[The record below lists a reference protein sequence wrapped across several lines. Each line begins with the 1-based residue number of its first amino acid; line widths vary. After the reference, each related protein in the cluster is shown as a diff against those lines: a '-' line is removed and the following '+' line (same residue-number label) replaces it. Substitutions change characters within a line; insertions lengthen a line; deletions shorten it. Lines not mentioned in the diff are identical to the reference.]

1 MKIGIDLGTTNCA
14 LAYIDEREAEDLEFP
29 PVHVFETPQLVAAGR
44 VEARR
49 TLPSFLF
56 LEDGEPVGAY
66 AREQGALVPTRL
78 VHSAKSWLSNPDV
91 DRTAKILPWDSPETG
106 RVLSPV
112 EVSARYLAKFRE
124 EWDRAKSAPLA
135 EQDIVLTVPASFDE
149 EARELTVMA
158 AKEAG
163 IERLTLLEE
172 PAAAFYSWI
181 ANNLAQSRK
190 KLFNGQV
197 VLVCDVGGGTSDFSL
212 IRVAREGDLVN
223 FTRTAVGQHL
233 LLGGDNL
240 DLTLAWLVETKLN
253 AQLTIRQRSGL
264 RRQCSA
270 AKEKLLNDPNLKSV
284 EITVLG
290 TGSSLIGKSLKTE
303 ILREEALELAL
314 EGFLPFTERGEAP
327 KEEKRSLFRELGLPY
342 VSDAAV
348 TRHLNAFLEPTG
360 ETPDA
365 ILFNGGF
372 FIPEI
377 LRGRVAEAVGRWYGR
392 RPEIFE
398 NIDLDLAVARGA
410 AYYSYVR
417 STGSGVLVRGGLPR
431 TYYIGLGEARE
442 GKFPAVCL
450 VPRGA
455 EEGASVEVDNGA
467 LQLVANRPVSFRLY
481 SSLTRTEDKLG
492 DVLEFSADDASL
504 HGHAPLHA
512 VIRFGKKAEERL
524 IPVKLGARL
533 TELGTLETWCESKIS
548 ENRWR
553 LQFELRKRAAAQQPA
568 ERKAAAVVS
577 EQALKRSLELIGAV
591 FSSGAKS
598 PGAGGASGGA
608 PPEELPSKLE
618 QTMGLGRNSW
628 PVAAIRQ
635 MADAF
640 LAAADGRKKSPA
652 YEARWLNL
660 CGFCL
665 RPGFGYPG
673 DDFRIEQTRKIYAS
687 GLTHGNQMQCEIDW
701 WIFWGRLAGGLNR
714 NQQTDVYQRLAA
726 SLLPRGNKKPQRI
739 NSALLRE
746 MWRTAS
752 SLELLPVGTKTEL
765 GEALIKRVKTGDYKE
780 SELWCLARLGARKLF
795 YGPIN
800 LVAPP
805 ATATRWAEALL
816 KVANAAKPL
825 AANAA
830 EPLAANAA
838 EPLAAN
844 ASEALAAMGRS
855 TGDPTRDLPAP
866 TREAIRVKL
875 RAAPHAERLLA
886 LFEGEEADESTL
898 GRIFGEELPSGLVLV
913 EEGSGAIHT
922 P

>member
-1 MKIGIDLGTTNCA
+1 MKIGIDLGTTNSA
-14 LAYIDEREAEDLEFP
+14 LAWIDEREAEDREFP
-29 PVHVFETPQLVAAGR
+29 PVHIFETPQLVAQGR
-44 VEARR
+44 VEPRR

-56 LEDGEPVGAY
+56 LEDGQPVGVY

-106 RVLSPV
+106 RVMSPV
-112 EVSARYLAKFRE
+112 EVSSRYLAKFRE
-124 EWDRAKSAPLA
+124 EWDKAKGAPLA

-158 AKEAG
+158 AREAG
-163 IERLTLLEE
+163 IEKLTLLEE

-190 KLFNGQV
+190 KLFDGQI

-212 IRVAREGDLVN
+212 IRVSREGDLVN
-223 FTRTAVGQHL
+223 FTRTAVGRHL

-240 DLTLAWLVETKLN
+240 DLTLAWLVESKLN

-314 EGFLPFTERGEAP
+314 EGFLPFSERGEKP
-327 KEEKRSLFRELGLPY
+327 KDEKRSLFRELGLPY
-342 VSDAAV
+342 VSDPAV
-348 TRHLNAFLEPTG
+348 TRHLNEFLEQAD
-360 ETPDA
+360 EAPDA

-377 LRGRVAEAVGRWYGR
+377 LRERVADVVAKWYGR
-392 RPEIFE
+392 RPEILE
-398 NIDLDLAVARGA
+398 NSDLDLAVARGA

-417 STGSGVLVRGGLPR
+417 ATGSGVLVRGGLPR
-431 TYYIGLGEARE
+431 TYYIGLGDVKD
-442 GKFPAVCL
+442 GKFAAVCM

-492 DVLEFSADDASL
+492 DVLEFGADDPAL
-504 HGHAPLHA
+504 HMHAPLNA

-533 TELGTLETWCESKIS
+533 TEIGTLETWCESKIS

-553 LQFELRKRAAAQQPA
+553 LEFALRKQAAQPR
-568 ERKAAAVVS
+568 ERRAAAVVT
-577 EQALKRSLELIGAV
+577 EQAQKSALELIEGV
-591 FSSGAKS
+591 FSPTAKS
-598 PGAGGASGGA
+598 VVA
-608 PPEELPSKLE
+608 PEELPSKLE
-618 QTMGLGRNSW
+618 QAMGLGRMSW
-628 PVAAIRQ
+628 PISAIRQ

-673 DDFRIEQTRKIYAS
+673 DDFRVEQTRRVYAS
-687 GLTHGNQMQCEIDW
+687 GLTYGNQTQCEIDW
-701 WIFWGRLAGGLNR
+701 WIFWGRVAGGLNR
-714 NQQTDVYQRLAA
+714 NQQSDVYQRLAQW
-726 SLLPRGNKKPQRI
+726 LLPRGNKKPQRI
-739 NSALLRE
+739 NPALLRE

-752 SLELLPVGTKTEL
+752 SLELLPLGTKTEL
-765 GEALIKRVKTGDYKE
+765 GDALVKRVKAGDYKE

-800 LVAPP
+800 LVVPP
-805 ATATRWAEALL
+805 TAAARWAEALL
-816 KVANAAKPL
+816 KATNAGD
-825 AANAA
+825 
-830 EPLAANAA
+830 
-838 EPLAAN
+838 
-844 ASEALAAMGRS
+844 ALASLGRK
-855 TGDPTRDLPAP
+855 TEDATRDLPAP
-866 TREAIRVKL
+866 VREAIRVKL
-875 RAAPHAERLLA
+875 SGMPHAERLLA
-886 LFEGEEADESTL
+886 LFEGDEADEGEL
-898 GRIFGEELPSGLVLV
+898 GRIFGEELPSGLVMG
-913 EEGSGAIHT
+913 EEA
-922 P
+922 

>member
-1 MKIGIDLGTTNCA
+1 MKIGIDLGTTNSA
-14 LAYIDEREAEDLEFP
+14 LAWIDEREAEDREFP
-29 PVHVFETPQLVAAGR
+29 PVHIFETPQLVAAGC
-44 VEARR
+44 VEPRR

-56 LEDGEPVGAY
+56 LEEGQPVGVY

-124 EWDRAKSAPLA
+124 EWDRAKGAPLA
-135 EQDIVLTVPASFDE
+135 DQDIVLTVPASFDE

-158 AKEAG
+158 AREAG

-190 KLFNGQV
+190 KLFDGQI

-212 IRVAREGDLVN
+212 IRVSREGDLVN
-223 FTRTAVGQHL
+223 FTRTAVGKHL

-270 AKEKLLNDPNLKSV
+270 AKEKLLADLNLKGV
-284 EITVLG
+284 EITILG
-290 TGSSLIGKSLKTE
+290 TGSSLIGKTLKSE

-314 EGFLPFTERGEAP
+314 DGFLPYSERGEKP
-327 KEEKRSLFRELGLPY
+327 KDEKRSLFRELGLPY
-342 VSDAAV
+342 VSDPAV
-348 TRHLNAFLEPTG
+348 TRHLNEFLEPTG

-377 LRGRVAEAVGRWYGR
+377 LRERVADVVSRWYGK
-392 RPEIFE
+392 RPEILE
-398 NIDLDLAVARGA
+398 NSDLDLAVARGA

-442 GKFPAVCL
+442 GRLSTVCMA
-450 VPRGA
+450 PRGA
-455 EEGASVEVDNGA
+455 EEGTSMEVDNAA

-492 DVLEFSADDASL
+492 DVVEFDAADGSL
-504 HGHAPLHA
+504 HAHAPLHA

-533 TELGTLETWCESKIS
+533 TEIGTLETWCESKIS

-553 LQFELRKRAAAQQPA
+553 LEFALRKQAAQPA

-577 EQALKRSLELIGAV
+577 EQALKNALELIEAV
-591 FSSGAKS
+591 FSPTAKS
-598 PGAGGASGGA
+598 PVA
-608 PPEELPSKLE
+608 PEELPSKLE
-618 QTMGLGRNSW
+618 QSMGLGRMSW

-635 MADAF
+635 MGDAF
-640 LAAADGRKKSPA
+640 LAAADGRRKSPA

-673 DDFRIEQTRKIYAS
+673 DDFRIEQARRVYAA
-687 GLTHGNQMQCEIDW
+687 GLTYANQTQCEIDW
-701 WIFWGRLAGGLNR
+701 WIFWGRVAGGLNR
-714 NQQTDVYQRLAA
+714 NQQSDVYQRLAG
-726 SLLPRGNKKPQRI
+726 SILPRGNKKVQRV

-752 SLELLPVGTKTEL
+752 SLELLPLGTKTEL
-765 GEALIKRVKTGDYKE
+765 GDALIKRVKAGDYKE
-780 SELWCLARLGARKLF
+780 SELWCLARLSARKLF

-800 LVAPP
+800 LVIPP
-805 ATATRWAEALL
+805 ATAARWAETLL
-816 KVANAAKPL
+816 KATNAGDVL
-825 AANAA
+825 AAI
-830 EPLAANAA
+830 
-838 EPLAAN
+838 
-844 ASEALAAMGRS
+844 GRR
-855 TGDPTRDLPAP
+855 TDDPTRDLPAP
-866 TREAIRVKL
+866 VREAIRVKL
-875 RAAPHAERLLA
+875 QTMPHAERLLA
-886 LFEGEEADESTL
+886 LFEGEEPDEGAL

-913 EEGSGAIHT
+913 EELATES
-922 P
+922 PE